1 MNGGDTVATGDT
13 GDTGVAHVLIVDD
26 SLVIRAVLR
35 GWLEDQGYQVTEVG
49 DGAAAIEQCLAAPPD
64 VVLLDIEMPGLN
76 GHDVLARLK
85 ADDSVKDVPVV
96 FLSNHSSMDEVLRG
110 LRGGAHDYLR
120 KPFEPAELVARVGA
134 AVRVK
139 KLQDELHRRNDE
151 LNELSRTDL
160 LTGLSNRRHLD
171 EQLSKHLS
179 TARRHGHELG
189 VLLLDLDHFK
199 QVNDTYGHLTGDS
212 VLTEFA
218 RRLQASLRVGDI
230 AGRWG
235 GEEFLVILPHTGLA
249 GAHEVGDKVRAMT
262 ASRPFTGAAGDSI
275 RVTVSGGCAEAP
287 ADHAEDLVHR
297 ADTGLYEAK
306 EQGRNCIIA
315 VAEPSRTPG

>member
-1 MNGGDTVATGDT
+1 MDNTG
-13 GDTGVAHVLIVDD
+13 AKVLVVDD

-35 GWLEDQGYQVTEVG
+35 GWLDEQGYQVTDVA
-49 DGAAAIEQCLAAPPD
+49 DGATAIEHCLAAPPD

-85 ADDSVKDVPVV
+85 SEDAVKDIPVV

-160 LTGLSNRRHLD
+160 LTGLFNRRHLD
-171 EQLSKHLS
+171 EQLTKHLIAS
-179 TARRHGHELG
+179 RRHHHELG

-199 QVNDTYGHLTGDS
+199 QVNDTHGHLTGDS
-212 VLTEFA
+212 VLCEFA
-218 RRLQASLRVGDI
+218 RRVQASLRAGDI

-235 GEEFLVILPHTGLA
+235 GEEFLVILPDTGLT
-249 GAHEVGDKVRAMT
+249 GAHEVGEKIRAMT
-262 ASRPFTGAAGDSI
+262 AAQPFSGTAGDI

-287 ADHAEDLVHR
+287 AEHPEDLVHR

-306 EQGRNCIIA
+306 EQGRNCIVA
-315 VAEPSRTPG
+315 VAEPSRTPTIG